1 MAGPLPWREKIGDIR
16 VHDYG
21 CIRAASYARGRGW
34 GSELL

>member
-16 VHDYG
+16 VHPG
-21 CIRAASYARGRGW
+21 STHACGRGW